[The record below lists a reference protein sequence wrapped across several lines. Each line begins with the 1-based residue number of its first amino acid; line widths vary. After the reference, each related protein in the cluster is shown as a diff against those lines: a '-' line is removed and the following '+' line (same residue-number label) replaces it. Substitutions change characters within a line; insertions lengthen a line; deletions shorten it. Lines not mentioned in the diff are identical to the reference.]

1 MTMEAV
7 AAAELLRNR
16 LPDLT
21 VRVVNVVDLMRL
33 QDPSHHPH
41 GLGSTEFDAIFTRDQ
56 LRGLKAQAQARGD
69 GDRDA
74 PCRGGG
80 EWLIFT

>member
-1 MTMEAV
+1 LAGESLV
-7 AAAELLRNR
+7 GQSHEVNGYG
-16 LPDLT
+16 DGCQ
-21 VRVVNVVDLMRL
+21 VFGVVGPATLKVVDG
-33 QDPSHHPH
+33 QVW
-41 GLGSTEFDAIFTRDQ
+41 EFDAIFTRDQ
-56 LRGLKAQAQARGD
+56 LRGLMAQAQASGD